1 MPWMG
6 QNTVNGNDKMIYD
19 LRFPISDS
27 SPCTPSLIKRGRG
40 ELNRNSKIQERGF
53 TLIELLIVMS
63 IIAILATIAQPS
75 FKQAIVKAREAVL
88 KEDLFVFRDVIDKYY
103 SDKGK
108 YPPLLDDLAK
118 EGYIRGIPKDPFTN
132 STDTWQVIY
141 SEAEGEEQGIY
152 DVHSGSDLVAL
163 DGTPYNEW

>member
-19 LRFPISDS
+19 LRFTISDFK
-27 SPCTPSLIKRGRG
+27 PKT
-40 ELNRNSKIQERGF
+40 ENRKSKIRERGF

-88 KEDLFVFRDVIDKYY
+88 KEDLFILRDVIDQYY
-103 SDKGK
+103 VDKGK
-108 YPPLLDDLAK
+108 YPPAMDDLVG
-118 EGYIRGIPKDPFTN
+118 EGYIRGIPRDPFTN
-132 STDTWQVIY
+132 SADTWQLIY
-141 SEAEGEEQGIY
+141 NSEQEEEQGIY
-152 DVHSGSDLVAL
+152 DVHSGSDMVAV

>member
-1 MPWMG
+1 MVTMNIR
-6 QNTVNGNDKMIYD
+6 QNK
-19 LRFPISDS
+19 
-27 SPCTPSLIKRGRG
+27 
-40 ELNRNSKIQERGF
+40 GF

-63 IIAILATIAQPS
+63 IIAILAAIAQPS
-75 FKQAIVKAREAVL
+75 FKQAVIKARESVL
-88 KEDLFVFRDVIDKYY
+88 KEDLFVFRDVIDQYY

-108 YPPLLDDLAK
+108 YPSSLGDLVK

-132 STDTWQVIY
+132 SADTWQIIY
-141 SEAEGEEQGIY
+141 SESETEGEEQGIY

>member
-1 MPWMG
+1 MKIR
-6 QNTVNGNDKMIYD
+6 QDK
-19 LRFPISDS
+19 
-27 SPCTPSLIKRGRG
+27 
-40 ELNRNSKIQERGF
+40 GF

-88 KEDLFVFRDVIDKYY
+88 KEDLFILRDVIDQYY

-108 YPPLLDDLAK
+108 YPSAFDDLAK

-132 STDTWQVIY
+132 STDTWQIIY
-141 SEAEGEEQGIY
+141 SESEAEDEEKGIY
-152 DVHSGSDLVAL
+152 DVHSGSDMIAL

>member
-1 MPWMG
+1 MG
-6 QNTVNGNDKMIYD
+6 NK
-19 LRFPISDS
+19 
-27 SPCTPSLIKRGRG
+27 
-40 ELNRNSKIQERGF
+40 GF

-75 FKQAIVKAREAVL
+75 FKQAVVKAREAVL

-108 YPPLLDDLAK
+108 YPPTFDDLAK

-132 STDTWQVIY
+132 STESWQIIY
-141 SEAEGEEQGIY
+141 SGSEAEGEEKGIY
-152 DVHSGSDLVAL
+152 DVHSGSDLIAL

>member
-1 MPWMG
+1 MG
-6 QNTVNGNDKMIYD
+6 QSIVSGKKRQAIGEKKNPIAYSYTVFSM
-19 LRFPISDS
+19 
-27 SPCTPSLIKRGRG
+27 
-40 ELNRNSKIQERGF
+40 NSKGF

-75 FKQAIVKAREAVL
+75 FKQAAIRAREAVL

-108 YPPLLDDLAK
+108 YPSTLDDLAK

-132 STDTWQVIY
+132 SADTWQIIY
-141 SEAEGEEQGIY
+141 SESEAEGEEKGIY
-152 DVHSGSDLVAL
+152 DVHSGSDLIAV